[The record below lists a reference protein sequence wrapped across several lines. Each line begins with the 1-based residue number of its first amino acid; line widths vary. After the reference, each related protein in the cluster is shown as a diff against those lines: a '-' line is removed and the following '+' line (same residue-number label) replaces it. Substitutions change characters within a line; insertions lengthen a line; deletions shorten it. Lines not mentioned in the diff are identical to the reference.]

1 VDQEVQ
7 IENTLFNPNN
17 FMFYV
22 DIMGNLLSNLK
33 LAFYE
38 GSNEKTFMRKM
49 FYQGNEQQTKENF
62 IKSYKIIRDIYES
75 IASRYRQS
83 QLRNQSCL
91 IEHDR

>member
-1 VDQEVQ
+1 
-7 IENTLFNPNN
+7 
-17 FMFYV
+17 MFYV
-22 DIMGNLLSNLK
+22 DIMGNLLSNMK

-49 FYQGNEQQTKENF
+49 FYQGNEQQTKENL

-75 IASRYRQS
+75 IACRYRQS

-91 IEHDR
+91 IEQDQ